1 MIINSVTGRRKLVE
15 CKCLD
20 FYMHGMKAWLDSGQ
34 SLISYIAL
42 NDHFAGSGDIQ
53 MKTYNKV
60 FAQLEYFNNHNV
72 LVYYRN
78 NLTRDDFTK
87 ANDELYILMD
97 KQEFRGLVT
106 EIELLVHSRR
116 LKDIFDDKLPSGISI
131 KGGLNGF
138 GIVIVVAE
146 DNVFKPHYSR
156 MGKIET
162 RISFRGSLEDIPWN
176 DALTEKTYLKSY
188 RVNSASVT
196 SIPSAFSAG
205 SWRAK

>member
-1 MIINSVTGRRKLVE
+1 
-15 CKCLD
+15 
-20 FYMHGMKAWLDSGQ
+20 
-34 SLISYIAL
+34 
-42 NDHFAGSGDIQ
+42 

-87 ANDELYILMD
+87 VNDELYTLKD

-156 MGKIET
+156 IGKIET
-162 RISFRGSLEDIPWN
+162 RISFRGSMEDIPWN

-188 RVNSASVT
+188 RVNSTSVT
-196 SIPSAFSAG
+196 TIPSAFSAG

>member
-1 MIINSVTGRRKLVE
+1 
-15 CKCLD
+15 
-20 FYMHGMKAWLDSGQ
+20 
-34 SLISYIAL
+34 
-42 NDHFAGSGDIQ
+42 
-53 MKTYNKV
+53 
-60 FAQLEYFNNHNV
+60 
-72 LVYYRN
+72 
-78 NLTRDDFTK
+78 
-87 ANDELYILMD
+87 MD

-131 KGGLNGF
+131 KGGLNGI

-146 DNVFKPHYSR
+146 DNVFKPHYSCV
-156 MGKIET
+156 GKIET

>member
-1 MIINSVTGRRKLVE
+1 
-15 CKCLD
+15 
-20 FYMHGMKAWLDSGQ
+20 
-34 SLISYIAL
+34 
-42 NDHFAGSGDIQ
+42 

-78 NLTRDDFTK
+78 NLTRDSFTK
-87 ANDELYILMD
+87 VNEELYILRD
-97 KQEFRGLVT
+97 EQEFRGLIT
-106 EIELLVHSRR
+106 EIELKVYSRR

-146 DNVFKPHYSR
+146 DNVFKPHHFR
-156 MGKIET
+156 IGKIET
-162 RISFRGSLEDIPWN
+162 RISFSGLLENIPWN

-188 RVNSASVT
+188 RVNSTSVT
-196 SIPSAFSAG
+196 SIPSSFSAG

>member
-1 MIINSVTGRRKLVE
+1 
-15 CKCLD
+15 
-20 FYMHGMKAWLDSGQ
+20 MKA
-34 SLISYIAL
+34 
-42 NDHFAGSGDIQ
+42 
-53 MKTYNKV
+53 YNRV

-87 ANDELYILMD
+87 VSDELYILKD

-106 EIELLVHSRR
+106 EIELQVHSHR
-116 LKDIFDDKLPSGISI
+116 LKDIFDDKLPSGIAI

-138 GIVIVVAE
+138 GIVLVVAE
-146 DNVFKPHYSR
+146 DNVFKPHHSR
-156 MGKIET
+156 KGKIEA
-162 RISFRGSLEDIPWN
+162 RISFSGSLEDIPWN
-176 DALTEKTYLKSY
+176 DSLTEKTYLKSY